1 MQGAGKGQGRWRGGV
16 RSAQGVARDRPRGR
30 GGCVGAGL
38 LHVTAQDRP
47 GTKRRGSGVGRG
59 ISGKLHW
66 GRDSC
71 AKGLCINQHE
81 IEGGAQRAKSQKALL
96 SLSNGDR

>member
-1 MQGAGKGQGRWRGGV
+1 MQGAGKGQGRWRGEV
-16 RSAQGVARDRPRGR
+16 RSAQGVARDRPRG
-30 GGCVGAGL
+30 GCVGAGL
-38 LHVTAQDRP
+38 VHVTAQDRP

-59 ISGKLHW
+59 ISGMLRW

-71 AKGLCINQHE
+71 AKGRCINQHE
-81 IEGGAQRAKSQKALL
+81 IEGGAQRAKSLKALL